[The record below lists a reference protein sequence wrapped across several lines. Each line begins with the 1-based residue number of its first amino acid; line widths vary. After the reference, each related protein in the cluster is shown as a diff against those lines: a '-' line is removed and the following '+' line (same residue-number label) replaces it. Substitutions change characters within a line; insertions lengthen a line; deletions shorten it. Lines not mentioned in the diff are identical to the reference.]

1 MNSLNFNKSL
11 IFYTVVSILISASLQ
26 AQDLPANLQAALF
39 KKIFAFDKTLE
50 SKQIE
55 VVVLGSGDGIVAAF
69 KEAGISAKAVSGN
82 QLPAGVNVVYVNQG
96 VTATKSQSASKGVL
110 SISGTVSLVENGQV
124 AIGLSVEG
132 GKPKIVVNLPQLKA
146 EGHEIAADLLK
157 IAKIIQ

>member
-124 AIGLSVEG
+124 AIGLCVEG

>member
-124 AIGLSVEG
+124 AIGLTVEG